1 MDCPRCG
8 QTGVEDDPACP
19 RCGVVFAK
27 LRAAGPRPRLQSE
40 VAAPIPVA
48 EGGSRLSIILPAI
61 GIVAVAVLA
70 VQRLRTPEAQP
81 SPPTARARASA
92 ASPGSVPAPLPR
104 TQVAAPPVA
113 TPPSAVPIEE
123 IRAASAAL
131 PDADRQAAE
140 SLVAKLQQQQK
151 VVPADFQAAEA
162 LFARHPGEPG
172 ARDLFEGV
180 ALAAGSQARERRDF
194 AGAAVDL
201 RRAIGL
207 LKESTAVR
215 SALLAVLLD
224 AGDWSGAE
232 AAARDLLG
240 LAPDDADGVRGFA
253 YSLMRQDRS
262 REAADYLR
270 TALDRRD
277 DPSTRLLLLQ
287 IEASLRTERGM
298 TEQRLAYFNVR
309 YDGESHDDVGRE
321 ILRQLERH
329 RATLIRTFDFEPA
342 ATIPVILFSRQG
354 YYNATGAPAWAGGHY
369 DGFDGR
375 IRIPI
380 GGITAALTPEMD
392 GTLLHELTHAFVAA
406 RSGGIAPREVHEG
419 LAQLMEGKR
428 LESMLDR
435 DGRKALADGRIRGV
449 EGFYLG
455 ALSLAEFL
463 MAERGQ
469 GGINDLLQAMG
480 ETGSVD
486 QAFRKV
492 FNRSYADVQKDWAV
506 RLERQY
512 GS

>member
-40 VAAPIPVA
+40 VVAPAPAAG
-48 EGGSRLSIILPAI
+48 GGSRLSVILPAL

-70 VQRLRTPEAQP
+70 VQRLRIPEALP
-81 SPPTARARASA
+81 SPQPAPARASPVPRGSPA
-92 ASPGSVPAPLPR
+92 AQL
-104 TQVAAPPVA
+104 APPVA
-113 TPPSAVPIEE
+113 TPASAVPVEE

-140 SLVAKLQQQQK
+140 TLVVKLQQRQK
-151 VVPADFQAAEA
+151 LVPADLQAAEA
-162 LFARHPGEPG
+162 LFARHPAEPG
-172 ARDLFEGV
+172 ARDLLEGV
-180 ALAAGSQARERRDF
+180 AMAAAAQAREQRDP
-194 AGAAVDL
+194 GAAASDL
-201 RRAIGL
+201 RRVAGL
-207 LKESTAVR
+207 LRESTAVR
-215 SALLAVLLD
+215 SALLAALLD
-224 AGDWSGAE
+224 AGDWNGAE

-253 YSLMRQDRS
+253 YALVRQDRS
-262 REAADYLR
+262 REAADFLR
-270 TALDRRD
+270 AALDRRD
-277 DPSTRLLLLQ
+277 DPSTRLLLMQL
-287 IEASLRTERGM
+287 EAGLRTERGM
-298 TEQRLAYFNVR
+298 TEKRLAYFNVR
-309 YDGESHDDVGRE
+309 YDGEAHEDVGRE

-329 RATLIRTFDFEPA
+329 RATLIRTFDYDPA
-342 ATIPVILFSRQG
+342 ATIPVILFSQQG

-369 DGFDGR
+369 DTFDGR

-380 GGITAALTPEMD
+380 GGLTAALTPDMD

-406 RSGGIAPREVHEG
+406 RSRGIAPREVHEG
-419 LAQLMEGKR
+419 LAQLMEGRR
-428 LESMLDR
+428 LELMLDR

-469 GGINDLLQAMG
+469 GGINELLQAMG
-480 ETGSVD
+480 DTGSVD
-486 QAFRKV
+486 QAFQKV
-492 FNRSYADVQKDWAV
+492 FSRSYAQVQKDWAV